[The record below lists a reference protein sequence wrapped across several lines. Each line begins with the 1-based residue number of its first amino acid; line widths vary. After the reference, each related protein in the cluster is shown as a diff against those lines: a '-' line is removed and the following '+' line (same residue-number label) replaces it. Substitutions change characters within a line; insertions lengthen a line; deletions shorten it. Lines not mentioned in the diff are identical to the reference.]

1 MTRND
6 RLLTE
11 RLFSSGHI
19 RLLCCTATLAWG
31 VNLPAHAVIIK
42 GTLVYDSQQGSF
54 VHLGI
59 LDVLQIFG
67 RAGRPQFESH
77 GEGILITTHEQM
89 TRYLSALSCQA
100 PIESRFLG
108 HLVDNLMAE
117 VVLGTVSCLDDALA
131 WLDYTYLAIRM
142 RRNPTGYGVSPKEA
156 AKDNLLHDRLR
167 NVLRE
172 AAVRL
177 RNAGMLTIADPHDG
191 QSPIKTRLVGRTA
204 SLYYVRVDSIERF
217 SEHLQPRISDE
228 QLLGLV
234 GMASE
239 FDGVRVRDE
248 EAEELLF
255 LLGKA
260 PMRVM
265 PSDDATSTASKV
277 NVLLQASISR
287 LSIEAFSLQSDM
299 QYVEQNAGRLLRAL
313 FEIAR
318 GQAWAR
324 ASLRALRLCIAVE
337 RRRWFESH
345 PLAQFDL
352 GSDVLSLLSSKQLT
366 LERLALM
373 DAAEL
378 GKHFDHRAQ
387 AAVSKALARF
397 PRFLISTCSVAPI
410 TPAVLRVTVGVTPSF
425 LWDNAVHGTSESSW
439 LYVESLDDSNSLLL
453 LAHEHVRATPK
464 SVDIE
469 RLFTFHVPTTAAGLN
484 VRLSSDRWLHCEQTL
499 SVDTSTIAPPN
510 DRFFAKPTDLLPLTP
525 LPITALHEPR
535 LERLYL
541 DKGIAFFNSVQTQ
554 AFHTL
559 YHCSQSVLIGAPTGS
574 GKTVL
579 AELAIWHALRGKPDR
594 PVVYIAPMKALLRER
609 MLDWQ
614 DRLKSALGI
623 TVVPLSGDDPTPPQQ
638 AFRQAGLLLVSTPEK
653 WDSLSRHTGMLA
665 LVRHVSLLVV
675 DEMHLLGS
683 ERRGHVVE
691 ALVVR
696 LQRLNPAIRIV
707 GLSTA
712 LSTAGDMAA
721 WMSQGSA
728 KPSQQEAAF
737 TVFNFHPSVRP
748 VPVEVRIEGF
758 SEAHYCPRMASMNR
772 PAYQTA
778 VRESAGRP
786 VLIFVSSRR
795 QTRLTAFD
803 LIRYASLE
811 GNPRRWITSSKD
823 LDEATWNEQV
833 AEQAQDPALRHCLSF
848 GIALHHAGLSASDRA
863 LSERLFS
870 NRMLSIMVATA
881 TLAWGVNLPAHMVIV
896 KGTEHWD
903 VQHGGYVDM
912 PITDILQM
920 IGRAGRPQFD
930 TSARALLMVHE
941 SKRAFYRRFLYESFP
956 VESSMAIG
964 GALADHL
971 LAEITIDGVSNTSET
986 VQWAKQTYLYYR
998 LQSNPSYYRSGCPS
1012 DEDFLKSLLK
1022 TSLDELAESQ
1032 CIVKKGDSLLATSLG
1047 RIATFYYISHLTVRL
1062 LNSAL
1067 VPDRPLVAPDFSVSP
1082 DLLSSIYLQ
1091 TSLASEFADMP
1102 VRHNEDNEMM
1112 AWLRS
1117 LRPTPFVLT
1126 RDPAF
1131 ALPST
1136 SPHLKTYILLRSH
1149 AKCLSL
1155 PIPDFYTD
1163 TKLALEHAYRILS
1176 AFIEVAANRGDGA
1189 VAIAAVHVMQEL
1201 KSRHELFES
1210 KKKDF
1215 YGEQWNAG
1223 GLLAIS
1229 HDATHVYLQATTNH
1243 KPDSAQHWHLF
1254 FMQDRLLA
1262 YRRIRNRA
1270 GRMAVDLASLPTC
1283 TLLVM
1288 SDSQIGLD
1296 QIDTIGYEE

>member
-1 MTRND
+1 MARSD

-67 RAGRPQFESH
+67 RAGRPQFESQ

-156 AKDNLLHDRLR
+156 AKDSRLHGRLR
-167 NVLRE
+167 SVLRE

-177 RNAGMLTIADPHDG
+177 RNAGMLAIADPHDG
-191 QSPIKTRLVGRTA
+191 QSPMKARLVGRTA

-239 FDGVRVRDE
+239 FDGIRVRDE

-255 LLGKA
+255 LLHEA
-260 PMRVM
+260 PMRVT

-287 LSIEAFSLQSDM
+287 LSVEAFSLQSDM

-337 RRRWFESH
+337 RRRWSEGH

-352 GSDVLSLLSSKQLT
+352 ANDVLGVLASKQLT
-366 LERLALM
+366 LERLTAM

-378 GKHFDHRAQ
+378 GKHLDHRAQ
-387 AAVSKALARF
+387 AAVSRALARF
-397 PRFLISTCSVAPI
+397 PRFSISTCRVAPI
-410 TPAVLRVTVGVTPSF
+410 TPAVLRVVVGVTPSF
-425 LWDNAVHGTSESSW
+425 LWDSAVHGTSESAW
-439 LYVESLDDSNSLLL
+439 LYVESLEDTGCLL
-453 LAHEHVRATPK
+453 LAHEHVRVTPK
-464 SVDIE
+464 TLDIE
-469 RLFTFHVPTTAAGLN
+469 RLFTLHVPMTAAGLN
-484 VRLSSDRWLHCEQTL
+484 IRLSSDRWLHCEQTL
-499 SVDTSTIAPPN
+499 GVDTGTIAPPN
-510 DRFFAKPTDLLPLTP
+510 DRFLAEPTDLLPLAP
-525 LPITALHEPR
+525 LPITALHDAR
-535 LERLYL
+535 LEGLYL

-554 AFHTL
+554 AFHAL
-559 YHCSQSVLIGAPTGS
+559 YHCSHSVLIGAPTGS

-579 AELAIWHALRGKPDR
+579 AELAIWHALRSKPDR

-614 DRLKSALGI
+614 ERLQSALGI

-638 AFRQAGLLLVSTPEK
+638 VFRQTGLLLVSTPEK
-653 WDSLSRHTGMLA
+653 WDALSRHTGMLA
-665 LVRHVSLLVV
+665 IVRRVSLLVV

-683 ERRGHVVE
+683 EQRGHVVE

-696 LQRLNPAIRIV
+696 LQRLNPAVRIV

-721 WMSQGSA
+721 WMAQGSA
-728 KPSQQEAAF
+728 KPSQHEAALA
-737 TVFNFHPSVRP
+737 TFNFRPSVRP

-758 SEAHYCPRMASMNR
+758 AETHYCPRMASMNR
-772 PAYQTA
+772 PAYQA
-778 VRESAGRP
+778 IIRDSADRP
-786 VLIFVSSRR
+786 VLVFVSSRR

-811 GNPRRWITSSKD
+811 GNPRRWITSRD
-823 LDEATWNEQV
+823 LDEATWSEQV

-848 GIALHHAGLSASDRA
+848 GIALHHAGLSDSDRA

-870 NRMLSIMVATA
+870 SRMLSIMVATA
-881 TLAWGVNLPAHMVIV
+881 TLAWGVNLPAHMVII

-903 VQHGGYVDM
+903 AQHGGYVDM

-930 TSARALLMVHE
+930 TSARAVLMVHE
-941 SKRAFYRRFLYESFP
+941 ARRAFYRRFLYEPFP
-956 VESSMAIG
+956 VESSMASG
-964 GALADHL
+964 GVLADHV
-971 LAEITIDGVSNTSET
+971 LAEIAIGDVSSVDTAM
-986 VQWAKQTYLYYR
+986 QWARQTYLHYR
-998 LQSNPSYYRSGCPS
+998 LQSNPSYYRSGRLS
-1012 DEDFLKSLLK
+1012 NDDFLEGLLR
-1022 TSLDELAESQ
+1022 TGLDELAESR
-1032 CIVKKGDSLLATSLG
+1032 CIAREGEASLAATALG
-1047 RIATFYYISHLTVRL
+1047 RIAAFYCISHLTVRSLSTAL
-1062 LNSAL
+1062 L
-1067 VPDRPLVAPDFSVSP
+1067 PDRPLAAPDFGVSP

-1091 TSLASEFADMP
+1091 TSLACEFADMP
-1102 VRHNEDNEMM
+1102 VRHNEDKELL

-1117 LRPTPFVLT
+1117 LRPAPFALL

-1149 AKCLSL
+1149 AKRLSL
-1155 PIPDFYTD
+1155 PIPDLHTD
-1163 TKLALEHAYRILS
+1163 AKLALEHACRILS
-1176 AFIEVAANRGDGA
+1176 ALTEVAANRGDGA
-1189 VAIAAVHVMQEL
+1189 AAIAAVHAMQEL
-1201 KSRHELFES
+1201 ASRQELFGKREGG
-1210 KKKDF
+1210 F
-1215 YGEQWNAG
+1215 YKEQWDAG
-1223 GLLAIS
+1223 KLLAIS
-1229 HDATHVYLQATTNH
+1229 HDATHVYLQAASH
-1243 KPDSAQHWHLF
+1243 KSGSGVEHWHLF
-1254 FMQDRLLA
+1254 FMHDRLLA
-1262 YRRIRNRA
+1262 YRRVRSRA
-1270 GRMAVDLASLPTC
+1270 GRMVVDLPSALHSC

-1296 QIDTIGYEE
+1296 QMHRME